1 MSDSNSDSSNK
12 SDTTTTNNTTYADKR
27 NVASEGAVA
36 VSGDGNNVTNSYSYS
51 YKTTDLGAVQAGV
64 TLAGNVA
71 TKALDLTTTGLA
83 SVLDAMKAS
92 ATQNKE
98 IFDQTL
104 KLVGDTNTSTKDA
117 YAKAAEEVN
126 GNRVLVGMG
135 VIAIGLALA
144 KGAYK

>member
-12 SDTTTTNNTTYADKR
+12 SETTTTNNTTYEDKR

-36 VSGDGNNVTNSYSYS
+36 VSGDGNTVTNSYQ
-51 YKTTDLGAVQAGV
+51 TTDLGAVQAGV

-71 TKALDLTTTGLA
+71 TKALDLTNTGLA
-83 SVLDAMKAS
+83 GVLDAMKAS
-92 ATQNKE
+92 ATANKE

-104 KLVGDTNTSTKDA
+104 KLVGDNTKDTKEA
-117 YAKAAEEVN
+117 FVKATEEVN

-135 VIAIGLALA
+135 VIAIGFALA